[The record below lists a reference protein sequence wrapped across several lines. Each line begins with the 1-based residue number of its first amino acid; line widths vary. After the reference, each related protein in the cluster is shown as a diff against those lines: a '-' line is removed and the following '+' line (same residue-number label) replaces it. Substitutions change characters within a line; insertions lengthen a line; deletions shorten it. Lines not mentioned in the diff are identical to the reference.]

1 MSMAASTEVTIM
13 NVRSDMTRG
22 WKSSDVEG
30 RDPISVSNE
39 VVLFAPDNASR
50 NKAVTMKCPTQPP
63 QAVPLTKAM
72 TSTIST
78 AITAMRIYTIRLR
91 LEPGL
96 SSVLMMVD
104 LTLTV
109 E

>member
-1 MSMAASTEVTIM
+1 
-13 NVRSDMTRG
+13 
-22 WKSSDVEG
+22 
-30 RDPISVSNE
+30 
-39 VVLFAPDNASR
+39 
-50 NKAVTMKCPTQPP
+50 
-63 QAVPLTKAM
+63 M

-78 AITAMRIYTIRLR
+78 VITVMRTYTIRLR